1 VEVLLFEGQN
11 KNKLLFIFKFIHMN
25 ANVKGMLWTASAV
38 VVGILVAGLIKD
50 KLLAPSTA
58 E

>member
-1 VEVLLFEGQN
+1 
-11 KNKLLFIFKFIHMN
+11 MN
-25 ANVKGMLWTASAV
+25 ANVKGMLWTASAI

-50 KLLAPSTA
+50 KLMPTTTA

>member
-1 VEVLLFEGQN
+1 
-11 KNKLLFIFKFIHMN
+11 MN
-25 ANVKGMLWTASAV
+25 SNVKGMLWTAGAI

-50 KLLAPSTA
+50 KLMPTSTA